1 MFLEL
6 NGLCKSFSGREV
18 IRDLMLSADRGEVV
32 CLLGASGCGKTTTL
46 RLVGGFLA
54 PDAGTV
60 MVDGV
65 DVTHMAPEVRP
76 TATVFQSYALFP
88 HLTVAGNVA
97 YGLRQA
103 GVGRAEADERV
114 CEMLD
119 AVGLSGL
126 AESRVSDISGGQRQ
140 RVALARSLVLGPK
153 VLLLDEPFSNLD
165 ANLRLRMRREV
176 RDIQRRFGV
185 TMLFVT
191 HDREEAMAFGDCI
204 ALMHEGRLVQVGT
217 PREVY
222 ANPASLYCARFLGHV
237 NELDLPGGHML
248 FRPEDVVV
256 GREGGLAAT
265 VEESVFL
272 GPVCELRLRVDAPG
286 SPEVIARVPGNQQY
300 ARGTRV
306 PLDIARTFQ
315 IQGKESTND

>member
-18 IRDLMLSADRGEVV
+18 IRDLTLSADRGEVV

-65 DVTHMAPEVRP
+65 DVTRMAPEVRP

-103 GVGRAEADERV
+103 GVDRAEADERV
-114 CEMLD
+114 REMLD

-191 HDREEAMAFGDCI
+191 HDREEAMAFGDRI
-204 ALMHEGRLVQVGT
+204 ALMHEGALVQVGA

-222 ANPASLYCARFLGHV
+222 ANPTSLYCARFLGHV
-237 NELDLPGGHML
+237 NELDLLGGHML

-286 SPEVIARVPGNQQY
+286 SPEVIARVPGDQQY